1 MFKKIRKEKASR
13 GEGLGDFTK
22 VSLEELFYKNT
33 DVLLETYTFSN
44 NQVTFI
50 SCEGMVD
57 QKLLNES
64 IYEKII
70 DFFKKYGD
78 ITLTRELITKDL
90 YLPNINE
97 IVREGDAVK
106 EVFSGKLLIL
116 FHKEQTLFST
126 DIANRPQ
133 RKPEETSTEISIK
146 GPRDDFIEDIFVNI
160 ALIRKR
166 LRTNSL
172 VINRYE
178 LGSRTQ
184 TQVALLYMD
193 DIIDPEIIEDIDQR
207 LREIEIDGIYS
218 GTQLKE
224 ILSKRP
230 YNFYPVFHYSGRPDF
245 AVHSLLNGRFVLLI
259 DGVQYVLLA
268 PVNLSFILKSAEDSE
283 ATFIFNTFERAIRL
297 TALAIGILLPGLW
310 VALSSYHQNQ
320 LPVSFL
326 GTVIES
332 RKSVPLPA
340 PLETLIMVLL
350 FEFFR
355 EAGLRMPMA
364 IGSTLSV
371 VGGLIIGDAAI
382 RAGLTS
388 PILIVVIASSSV
400 ATYTLVSM
408 SLHGIVSIL
417 RIFVIILSS
426 LVGLYGFLIGLFM
439 IILSMANI
447 ESFGVSYISVPGK
460 VSIRDI
466 LKTFLKLP
474 EGQYKLRPSFLTGKD
489 KDGTKGGKKEDDSS

>member
-1 MFKKIRKEKASR
+1 MNMFKKIRKEKASR

-172 VINRYE
+172 VIDRYE
-178 LGSRTQ
+178 LGTRTQ
-184 TQVALLYMD
+184 TQVALLYIKD
-193 DIIDPEIIEDIDQR
+193 VIDPEIIKNIDER
-207 LREIEIDGIYS
+207 LRKVDVDGIFS

-224 ILSKRP
+224 ILSERP
-230 YNFYPVFHYSGRPDF
+230 FNFFPMFHYSGRPDF
-245 AVHSLLNGRFVLLI
+245 AVDSLLSGRFILI
-259 DGVQYVLLA
+259 VDGVQYVLVA
-268 PVNLSFILKSAEDSE
+268 PVNLSFIMKSAEDAES
-283 ATFIFNTFERAIRL
+283 TYVFNTFERFIRL
-297 TALAIGILLPGLW
+297 MALGEIGR
-310 VALSSYHQNQ
+310 ASC
-320 LPVSFL
+320 
-326 GTVIES
+326 
-332 RKSVPLPA
+332 
-340 PLETLIMVLL
+340 
-350 FEFFR
+350 R
-355 EAGLRMPMA
+355 ERVEMG
-364 IGSTLSV
+364 
-371 VGGLIIGDAAI
+371 
-382 RAGLTS
+382 
-388 PILIVVIASSSV
+388 
-400 ATYTLVSM
+400 
-408 SLHGIVSIL
+408 
-417 RIFVIILSS
+417 
-426 LVGLYGFLIGLFM
+426 
-439 IILSMANI
+439 
-447 ESFGVSYISVPGK
+447 
-460 VSIRDI
+460 
-466 LKTFLKLP
+466 
-474 EGQYKLRPSFLTGKD
+474 
-489 KDGTKGGKKEDDSS
+489 